1 MKQPPLITPREVD
14 VPRAQRHT
22 LPNGASLYA
31 IPSDDFE
38 VLRFTFVF
46 RAGSSMQHAP
56 FAASAT
62 ANMLSEGSRDMTA
75 RQIAERLDFHGS
87 YFEVNVDRDYV
98 YISFSSLSKFFGP
111 TLEVAEQFCNRFS
124 RRTNCVPIAK
134 NASRP
139 SRSNGARSIPSCV
152 KSSPSSSATNIPT
165 ASPIPRKDYDTLT
178 RADLES
184 LYRRLYTAENCLVV
198 CSGRIGEEELQGIG
212 ALAEKLP
219 RADRSATADFPAP
232 RSEAYRFVERPDAVQ
247 SSLRV
252 GRLLFTRTHPDFVGM
267 QVVAT
272 VLGGYF
278 GSRLMQ
284 NLRGEHG
291 YTYGVGAAMVNFERE
306 GYLGIAAQVG
316 AEVTA
321 PALREIYNE
330 IERLRREPMPEEELS
345 LVKNIMTGE
354 VMRILDGPFGI
365 ADVTIENLL
374 CGTNNGVIEENIR
387 RIQAITRP
395 EVQRLAVKYLR
406 REDLITAVVGAVD
419 PFTKL

>member
-1 MKQPPLITPREVD
+1 
-14 VPRAQRHT
+14 
-22 LPNGASLYA
+22 
-31 IPSDDFE
+31 
-38 VLRFTFVF
+38 
-46 RAGSSMQHAP
+46 MQHAP

-111 TLEVAEQFCNRFS
+111 TLEVAEQILLQPLFPEDELRAYCE
-124 RRTNCVPIAK
+124 K
-134 NASRP
+134 
-139 SRSNGARSIPSCV
+139 
-152 KSSPSSSATNIPT
+152 
-165 ASPIPRKDYDTLT
+165 RKQTLT
-178 RADLES
+178 IERRKVDTVVREIFAEGS
-184 LYRRLYTAENCLVV
+184 LRRQTSLRHLLSRERLRHAHACRPGITLPPTLYGRKL
-198 CSGRIGEEELQGIG
+198 SGRMQRPHRGGG
-212 ALAEKLP
+212 VARHRRPGRKTP

-330 IERLRREPMPEEELS
+330 IERLRRGRCP
-345 LVKNIMTGE
+345 KRNF
-354 VMRILDGPFGI
+354 RW
-365 ADVTIENLL
+365 
-374 CGTNNGVIEENIR
+374 
-387 RIQAITRP
+387 
-395 EVQRLAVKYLR
+395 
-406 REDLITAVVGAVD
+406 
-419 PFTKL
+419 

>member
-1 MKQPPLITPREVD
+1 MSEVRAKKALGQHFLVDLNIARKICDSLGGGTSEKPCPVLEVGCGMGVLTRFLLKRTDVVTYGAEIDSESVAYLHAHYPEFTPRLMEGDFLKMDLRTLFPEGLRVIGNFPYNISSQIFFKVLENRDLIPECVGMIQKEVAVRLAEPPGSKEYGILSVLLQAWYD
-14 VPRAQRHT
+14 IEYLFTVNETVFNPPPKVKSAVVRLRR
-22 LPNGASLYA
+22 NGVDRL
-31 IPSDDFE
+31 DCD
-38 VLRFTFVF
+38 
-46 RAGSSMQHAP
+46 
-56 FAASAT
+56 
-62 ANMLSEGSRDMTA
+62 
-75 RQIAERLDFHGS
+75 ERLFVRVVKASFGQRRKMLRNSLRAAFGDFGGAEHP
-87 YFEVNVDRDYV
+87 
-98 YISFSSLSKFFGP
+98 FF
-111 TLEVAEQFCNRFS
+111 TQRAEQLS
-124 RRTNCVPIAK
+124 VA
-134 NASRP
+134 
-139 SRSNGARSIPSCV
+139 
-152 KSSPSSSATNIPT
+152 
-165 ASPIPRKDYDTLT
+165 
-178 RADLES
+178 
-184 LYRRLYTAENCLVV
+184 
-198 CSGRIGEEELQGIG
+198 
-212 ALAEKLP
+212 
-219 RADRSATADFPAP
+219 
-232 RSEAYRFVERPDAVQ
+232 
-247 SSLRV
+247 
-252 GRLLFTRTHPDFVGM
+252 DFVGM

-387 RIQAITRP
+387 RIQAITP
-395 EVQRLAVKYLR
+395 AEVQRLAVKYLR

-419 PFTKL
+419 PKHEI

>member
-75 RQIAERLDFHGS
+75 RQIAEQLDFYGS

-98 YISFSSLSKFFGP
+98 YISFSSLSKFFAP
-111 TLEVAEQFCNRFS
+111 TLEVAEQILLQPLFPEN
-124 RRTNCVPIAK
+124 
-134 NASRP
+134 
-139 SRSNGARSIPSCV
+139 
-152 KSSPSSSATNIPT
+152 
-165 ASPIPRKDYDTLT
+165 
-178 RADLES
+178 LES

-219 RADRSATADFPAP
+219 RADRSATAEFPAP

-387 RIQAITRP
+387 RIQAITP
-395 EVQRLAVKYLR
+395 AEVQRLAVKYLR
-406 REDLITAVVGAVD
+406 REDLITAVVGAVN
-419 PFTKL
+419 PKHEI

>member
-75 RQIAERLDFHGS
+75 RQIAERLDFYGS

-98 YISFSSLSKFFGP
+98 YISFSSLSKFFAP
-111 TLEVAEQFCNRFS
+111 TLEVAEQILLQPLFPEDELRTYCEKRKQALTIE
-124 RRTNCVPIAK
+124 RRKVDTVVREIFAEALFGDKHPYGISYPEK
-134 NASRP
+134 N
-139 SRSNGARSIPSCV
+139 
-152 KSSPSSSATNIPT
+152 
-165 ASPIPRKDYDTLT
+165 YDTLT

-198 CSGRIGEEELQGIG
+198 CSGRIEEEELQGIG

-219 RADRSATADFPAP
+219 RADRSATAEFPAP

-252 GRLLFTRTHPDFVGM
+252 GRLLFTRTLPISSGCR
-267 QVVAT
+267 
-272 VLGGYF
+272 
-278 GSRLMQ
+278 SS
-284 NLRGEHG
+284 LR
-291 YTYGVGAAMVNFERE
+291 YWAAISAR
-306 GYLGIAAQVG
+306 G
-316 AEVTA
+316 
-321 PALREIYNE
+321 
-330 IERLRREPMPEEELS
+330 
-345 LVKNIMTGE
+345 
-354 VMRILDGPFGI
+354 
-365 ADVTIENLL
+365 
-374 CGTNNGVIEENIR
+374 
-387 RIQAITRP
+387 
-395 EVQRLAVKYLR
+395 
-406 REDLITAVVGAVD
+406 
-419 PFTKL
+419 

>member
-111 TLEVAEQFCNRFS
+111 TLEVAEQILLQPLFPEDELRAYCEKRKQALTIE
-124 RRTNCVPIAK
+124 RRKVDTVVREIFAEALFGDKHPYGISYPEK
-134 NASRP
+134 N
-139 SRSNGARSIPSCV
+139 
-152 KSSPSSSATNIPT
+152 
-165 ASPIPRKDYDTLT
+165 YDTLT

-219 RADRSATADFPAP
+219 RADRSATAEFPAP

-291 YTYGVGAAMVNFERE
+291 YTYGVAPWSISSGR
-306 GYLGIAAQVG
+306 
-316 AEVTA
+316 VTWESL
-321 PALREIYNE
+321 PRS
-330 IERLRREPMPEEELS
+330 EP
-345 LVKNIMTGE
+345 
-354 VMRILDGPFGI
+354 R
-365 ADVTIENLL
+365 
-374 CGTNNGVIEENIR
+374 
-387 RIQAITRP
+387 
-395 EVQRLAVKYLR
+395 
-406 REDLITAVVGAVD
+406 
-419 PFTKL
+419 

>member
-75 RQIAERLDFHGS
+75 RQIAEQLDFYGS

-98 YISFSSLSKFFGP
+98 YISFSSLSKFFAP
-111 TLEVAEQFCNRFS
+111 TLEVAEQILLQPLFPEDELRAYCEKRKQALTIE
-124 RRTNCVPIAK
+124 RRKVDTVVREIFAEALFGDKHPYGISYPEK
-134 NASRP
+134 N
-139 SRSNGARSIPSCV
+139 
-152 KSSPSSSATNIPT
+152 
-165 ASPIPRKDYDTLT
+165 YDTLT

-219 RADRSATADFPAP
+219 RADRSATAEFPAP

-278 GSRLMQ
+278 GS
-284 NLRGEHG
+284 
-291 YTYGVGAAMVNFERE
+291 
-306 GYLGIAAQVG
+306 
-316 AEVTA
+316 
-321 PALREIYNE
+321 
-330 IERLRREPMPEEELS
+330 RLRREPMPEEELS

-387 RIQAITRP
+387 RIQAITP
-395 EVQRLAVKYLR
+395 AEVQRLAVKYLR
-406 REDLITAVVGAVD
+406 REDLITAVVGAVN
-419 PFTKL
+419 PKHEI

>member
-1 MKQPPLITPREVD
+1 
-14 VPRAQRHT
+14 
-22 LPNGASLYA
+22 
-31 IPSDDFE
+31 
-38 VLRFTFVF
+38 
-46 RAGSSMQHAP
+46 MQHAP

-98 YISFSSLSKFFGP
+98 YISFSSLSKFFRP
-111 TLEVAEQFCNRFS
+111 RPRS
-124 RRTNCVPIAK
+124 RGTNPPATAFPGGRIACLLRK
-134 NASRP
+134 RVRP
-139 SRSNGARSIPSCV
+139 SDR
-152 KSSPSSSATNIPT
+152 T
-165 ASPIPRKDYDTLT
+165 AQVDTVVREIFAEALFGDKHPYGISYPEKDYDTLT

-321 PALREIYNE
+321 PALREIYNVN
-330 IERLRREPMPEEELS
+330 RTAGRADAREELS

-387 RIQAITRP
+387 RIQAITP
-395 EVQRLAVKYLR
+395 AEVQRLAVKYLR

-419 PFTKL
+419 PF

>member
-111 TLEVAEQFCNRFS
+111 TLEVAEQILLQPLFPEDELRAYCEKRKQTLTIE
-124 RRTNCVPIAK
+124 RRKVDTVVREIFAEALFGDKHPYGI
-134 NASRP
+134 SYP
-139 SRSNGARSIPSCV
+139 E
-152 KSSPSSSATNIPT
+152 
-165 ASPIPRKDYDTLT
+165 KDYDTLT

-219 RADRSATADFPAP
+219 VPTAAPQPIFRLPAAKPIVSSKGPTPCNP
-232 RSEAYRFVERPDAVQ
+232 RCA
-247 SSLRV
+247 
-252 GRLLFTRTHPDFVGM
+252 
-267 QVVAT
+267 
-272 VLGGYF
+272 
-278 GSRLMQ
+278 
-284 NLRGEHG
+284 
-291 YTYGVGAAMVNFERE
+291 
-306 GYLGIAAQVG
+306 
-316 AEVTA
+316 
-321 PALREIYNE
+321 
-330 IERLRREPMPEEELS
+330 
-345 LVKNIMTGE
+345 
-354 VMRILDGPFGI
+354 
-365 ADVTIENLL
+365 
-374 CGTNNGVIEENIR
+374 
-387 RIQAITRP
+387 
-395 EVQRLAVKYLR
+395 
-406 REDLITAVVGAVD
+406 
-419 PFTKL
+419 

>member
-1 MKQPPLITPREVD
+1 
-14 VPRAQRHT
+14 
-22 LPNGASLYA
+22 
-31 IPSDDFE
+31 
-38 VLRFTFVF
+38 
-46 RAGSSMQHAP
+46 MQHAP

-111 TLEVAEQFCNRFS
+111 TLEVAEQILLQPLFPEDELRAYCEKRKQTLTIE
-124 RRTNCVPIAK
+124 RRKVDTVVREIFAEALFGDKHPYGISYPEK
-134 NASRP
+134 N
-139 SRSNGARSIPSCV
+139 
-152 KSSPSSSATNIPT
+152 
-165 ASPIPRKDYDTLT
+165 YDTLT

-198 CSGRIGEEELQGIG
+198 CSGRIEEEELQGIC

-219 RADRSATADFPAP
+219 RADRSATAEFPAP

-330 IERLRREPMPEEELS
+330 IERLRREPMPEEEQTVFSASPS
-345 LVKNIMTGE
+345 L
-354 VMRILDGPFGI
+354 
-365 ADVTIENLL
+365 LL
-374 CGTNNGVIEENIR
+374 AYARN
-387 RIQAITRP
+387 
-395 EVQRLAVKYLR
+395 
-406 REDLITAVVGAVD
+406 
-419 PFTKL
+419 

>member
-75 RQIAERLDFHGS
+75 RQIAERLDFYGS

-98 YISFSSLSKFFGP
+98 YISFSSLSKFFAP
-111 TLEVAEQFCNRFS
+111 TLEVAEQILLQPLFPEDELRAYCEKRKQTLTIE
-124 RRTNCVPIAK
+124 RRKVDTVVREIFAEALFGDKHPYGI
-134 NASRP
+134 SYP
-139 SRSNGARSIPSCV
+139 E
-152 KSSPSSSATNIPT
+152 
-165 ASPIPRKDYDTLT
+165 KDYDTLT

-232 RSEAYRFVERPDAVQ
+232 RSEAYRFVERPDA
-247 SSLRV
+247 
-252 GRLLFTRTHPDFVGM
+252 GAD
-267 QVVAT
+267 A
-272 VLGGYF
+272 GGF
-278 GSRLMQ
+278 RQ
-284 NLRGEHG
+284 PEGE
-291 YTYGVGAAMVNFERE
+291 
-306 GYLGIAAQVG
+306 
-316 AEVTA
+316 
-321 PALREIYNE
+321 
-330 IERLRREPMPEEELS
+330 
-345 LVKNIMTGE
+345 
-354 VMRILDGPFGI
+354 
-365 ADVTIENLL
+365 
-374 CGTNNGVIEENIR
+374 
-387 RIQAITRP
+387 
-395 EVQRLAVKYLR
+395 
-406 REDLITAVVGAVD
+406 
-419 PFTKL
+419 